1 MPKTKTNSGA
11 KKRFHVTGSGRILRK
26 KATHR
31 HNMSAK
37 SNTRKSNQ
45 VGKTEVADSDNH
57 RISHLLGLK

>member
-1 MPKTKTNSGA
+1 